1 MMLTMRT
8 AREEGFSLVF
18 PLMERSFPPTERRT
32 QKGQRALLDHPCYSY
47 RILEDEEGTF
57 LGFLAVWDL
66 GEFRFVEHFA
76 VNEKARGKG
85 IGGKALQMW
94 MKESDTPAVLEVE
107 LPETEIA
114 RRRIGFYQR
123 MGMYLNDFSYIQ
135 PAMQEG
141 QPPIPLQIMS
151 WPKPI
156 SKEIFTPWQK
166 ILYREVYEAGK
177 KGESLSH

>member
-1 MMLTMRT
+1 MFTMRI

-18 PLMERSFPPTERRT
+18 PLLEQAFPPAERRT
-32 QKGQRALLDHPCYSY
+32 EKGQRELLHRHSYSY
-47 RILEDEEGTF
+47 RILEDEKGSF

-66 GEFRFVEHFA
+66 GKFRFVEHFA

-94 MKESDTPAVLEVE
+94 MQESSTPVVLEVE
-107 LPETEIA
+107 PPETETA
-114 RRRIGFYQR
+114 QRRIGFYQR
-123 MGMYLNDFSYIQ
+123 MGMCLNHFPYLQ

-156 SKEIFTPWQK
+156 SQEDFSPWQQ
-166 ILYREVYEAGK
+166 ILYREVYGAGK
-177 KGESLSH
+177 KADSLSLS